1 MAHVKDMTVGSPA
14 RLIASFALPL
24 MLGNIFQQMYTMVD
38 TMVVGQGV
46 GVEALASLGS
56 ADWPNW
62 LVLGVITG
70 FTQGFSL
77 LCSQRFGAGDMDGL
91 HRGIAHSLVLSA
103 IAGILLTILG
113 VLLVRPLLLLLDTPE
128 NVMDGAAMYM
138 TICFAGIPIIT
149 SYNFCAAILR
159 SLGDS
164 RTPLYAMIVAC
175 ITNIILDLLFVMVFR
190 WGIAGAAIAT
200 VTAQGVSFLF
210 SFRILRSLP
219 QLALK
224 KEDFILRAPLVKEL
238 LILASPMAFQ
248 NFIIAAGGLVV
259 QYVVNGF
266 GFLFVAGYTATN
278 KLYGL
283 LEIAA
288 TSFGFSMATYTG
300 QNLGGGKPE
309 RIREGM
315 RKGLV
320 MAISIAAVIALSM
333 VFLGKFFLMLFISG
347 TAEETAQVLNFSYIF
362 LLFMSGGLPVLY
374 MLYMYRSALQG
385 MGDTFMPMLSGLAEL
400 VMRISAVLILPYF
413 VEEYGVYIA
422 EVAAWTGAALLLGIM
437 YYVRLGRLLKA

>member
-1 MAHVKDMTVGSPA
+1 
-14 RLIASFALPL
+14 
-24 MLGNIFQQMYTMVD
+24 
-38 TMVVGQGV
+38 
-46 GVEALASLGS
+46 
-56 ADWPNW
+56 
-62 LVLGVITG
+62 
-70 FTQGFSL
+70 
-77 LCSQRFGAGDMDGL
+77 
-91 HRGIAHSLVLSA
+91 
-103 IAGILLTILG
+103 
-113 VLLVRPLLLLLDTPE
+113 
-128 NVMDGAAMYM
+128 
-138 TICFAGIPIIT
+138 
-149 SYNFCAAILR
+149 
-159 SLGDS
+159 
-164 RTPLYAMIVAC
+164 MIVAC

-210 SFRILRSLP
+210 SFRILRRLP

-320 MAISIAAVIALSM
+320 MAISIAAAIALSGKILSDALHLRNPGGNGAGPEILLY
-333 VFLGKFFLMLFISG
+333 VFNVYGRRPSG
-347 TAEETAQVLNFSYIF
+347 T
-362 LLFMSGGLPVLY
+362 LY
-374 MLYMYRSALQG
+374 AIYVPFRSAGNGRYGSSDAFRRRGAGHENLRG
-385 MGDTFMPMLSGLAEL
+385 FDPAVFCGGIRRLYRGSCCLDGSRHSPWHHVLCAVGTAAE
-400 VMRISAVLILPYF
+400 
-413 VEEYGVYIA
+413 
-422 EVAAWTGAALLLGIM
+422 GI
-437 YYVRLGRLLKA
+437 GPS

>member
-1 MAHVKDMTVGSPA
+1 
-14 RLIASFALPL
+14 
-24 MLGNIFQQMYTMVD
+24 
-38 TMVVGQGV
+38 
-46 GVEALASLGS
+46 
-56 ADWPNW
+56 
-62 LVLGVITG
+62 
-70 FTQGFSL
+70 
-77 LCSQRFGAGDMDGL
+77 
-91 HRGIAHSLVLSA
+91 
-103 IAGILLTILG
+103 
-113 VLLVRPLLLLLDTPE
+113 
-128 NVMDGAAMYM
+128 MDGAAMYM

-175 ITNIILDLLFVMVFR
+175 ITNIILDLLFVMVFH
-190 WGIAGAAIAT
+190 WGIAGAAMAT

-210 SFRILRSLP
+210 SFRILRRLP

-300 QNLGGGKPE
+300 QNLGGGKPK

-315 RKGLV
+315 NKGLI
-320 MAISIAAVIALSM
+320 MAVSIAAAIAVSM

-347 TAEETAQVLNFSYIF
+347 TPEETAQVLNFSYTF
-362 LLFMSGGLPVLY
+362 LLFMAGGLPVLY
-374 MLYMYRSALQG
+374 MLNMYRSALQG
-385 MGDTFMPMLSGLAEL
+385 MGDTVVPMLSGVVEL

-413 VEEYGVYIA
+413 VAEYGVYIA

-437 YYVRLGRLLKA
+437 YYVRLGRLLEGIGPSWKSVRI